1 MTRKVLLAVIPVVL
15 LIVGWGVLSGYAQE
29 ESPAETER
37 CRLLIVDETRT
48 IGSSLRVEVLARA
61 LNQTGLFDLSAQIV
75 AVDTGFENPLQ
86 DAVPDRDYNII
97 LIIPRAIEHGTVK
110 QLWVI
115 TRSFTEISPQLCAV
129 IACLKETAN
138 AVFANVAEAI
148 DVTED
153 LIPGFFAALFIKE
166 EWL

>member
-15 LIVGWGVLSGYAQE
+15 LIVGWGVLSGYTQK
-29 ESPAETER
+29 ESPAEKER

-48 IGSSLRVEVLARA
+48 IGSSLRVEVLARM

-75 AVDTGFENPLQ
+75 SVDTGFENPLQ
-86 DAVPDRDYNII
+86 DTVPNRCYDII
-97 LIIPRAIEHGTVK
+97 LIIPRTIEHGTAR

-115 TRSFTEISPQLCAV
+115 TRPLTEIRQQLGVAV
-129 IACLKETAN
+129 SCLKETAN
-138 AVFANVAEAI
+138 AVFADMAVAV

-153 LIPGFFAALFIKE
+153 LVPGFFAALFIKE